1 MQDISV
7 VDDNFCVIREPVL
20 KLFSYNFTS
29 LTSTKYILNDEFF
42 NATIRLQLCSP
53 LKEKCNGKDGYAVC
67 LTKNKEEKG
76 IGSNFMYIHINK
88 ILKLISMYNK
98 IILFSCRKNASK
110 GEYKKWDDNVC
121 IHR

>member
-1 MQDISV
+1 MKCFMRQEDISV
-7 VDDNFCVIREPVL
+7 VDDNFCVIHEPVL

-29 LTSTKYILNDEFF
+29 LTSTKYISNNEFF

-76 IGSNFMYIHINK
+76 IGSNFM
-88 ILKLISMYNK
+88 
-98 IILFSCRKNASK
+98 KNASK